1 MPTPDA
7 SGTPT
12 PAGHGSGRARRPR
25 RRAAKAHRMG
35 FVTILGRPNAGKS
48 TLLNAL
54 LKEKLAITSP
64 RPQTTRQQLL
74 GILTHDDY
82 QIVFW
87 DTPGYMRR
95 TRDALDRRMLGHVQE
110 AMLAADVALLVAE
123 PRPPGETE
131 RSLLKALAAEETPTV
146 IAVNKVD
153 KVSKPT
159 LLPVIQAYNELAPAA
174 EIVPIS
180 ALNADGTDLLVQLL
194 VERLPRRGPEY
205 AADELT
211 DRSERFLA
219 SEMVREQLFRR
230 FGQEV
235 PYDTAVEVEEFA
247 EADGVERTKDY
258 LRVIVY
264 VNRASQRRILIGKGG
279 SAMKEVATAARLQM
293 EDLFGRP
300 LFLEVWVQVWGEWR
314 DDPAFLEDVGY

>member
-1 MPTPDA
+1 MPTPEA
-7 SGTPT
+7 SGTPAQ
-12 PAGHGSGRARRPR
+12 P
-25 RRAAKAHRMG
+25 AAKAAARKGRGKKTAPHRMG

-48 TLLNAL
+48 TLLNTL
-54 LKEKLAITSP
+54 LQEKLAITSP

-123 PRPPGETE
+123 PKPPGETE
-131 RSLLKALAAEETPTV
+131 KSLLKTLAAEGTPIV
-146 IAVNKVD
+146 LALNKVD
-153 KVSKPT
+153 RVSKPL
-159 LLPVIQAYNELAPAA
+159 LLPVIKAYHEFAPSL

-180 ALNADGTDLLVQLL
+180 ALNADGTDLLLKLL
-194 VERLPRRGPEY
+194 VDRLPQRAAEY
-205 AADELT
+205 DADELT

-235 PYDTAVEVEEFA
+235 PYDTAVEVEEFL
-247 EADGVERTKDY
+247 EADGEERTKDY
-258 LRVIVY
+258 LRVVVY

-279 SAMKEVATAARLQM
+279 AAMKEVATAARLQM
-293 EDLFGRP
+293 EDLFSRP
-300 LFLEVWVQVWGEWR
+300 IYLDVWVQVWTEWR
-314 DDPAFLEDVGY
+314 DDPAFLEEVGY

>member
-1 MPTPDA
+1 
-7 SGTPT
+7 
-12 PAGHGSGRARRPR
+12 
-25 RRAAKAHRMG
+25 MG

-48 TLLNAL
+48 TLLNTL
-54 LKEKLAITSP
+54 LQEKLAITSP

-74 GILTHDDY
+74 GILTRDDY

-110 AMLAADVALLVAE
+110 AMLAADVALLVVE
-123 PRPPGETE
+123 PKPPGETE
-131 RSLLKALAAEETPTV
+131 KSLLKSLAAEGTPAL

-153 KVSKPT
+153 KVGKPL
-159 LLPVIQAYNELAPAA
+159 LLPVIQAYHELAPAA

-180 ALNADGTDLLVQLL
+180 ALNADGTDLLLTLL
-194 VERLPRRGPEY
+194 VERLPHRGPEY

-235 PYDTAVEVEEFA
+235 PYDTAVEVEEFL
-247 EADGVERTKDY
+247 EADGTERTKDY
-258 LRVIVY
+258 VQVVVY
-264 VNRASQRRILIGKGG
+264 VSRASQRRILIGKGG
-279 SAMKEVATAARLQM
+279 AAMKEVATAARLQM
-293 EDLFGRP
+293 EDLFRRP
-300 LFLEVWVQVWGEWR
+300 VYLDVWVRVWDEWR

>member
-1 MPTPDA
+1 MSTANPSGAA
-7 SGTPT
+7 SQP
-12 PAGHGSGRARRPR
+12 PAKPAARKGRGRAG
-25 RRAAKAHRMG
+25 KAHRMG

-48 TLLNAL
+48 TLLNTL
-54 LKEKLAITSP
+54 LREKLAITSP

-74 GILTHDDY
+74 GILTRDDY

-110 AMLAADVALLVAE
+110 AMLAADVALLVVE
-123 PRPPGETE
+123 PKPPGETE
-131 RSLLKALAAEETPTV
+131 KSLLKALAAEGTPV
-146 IAVNKVD
+146 VLAVNKVD
-153 KVSKPT
+153 KVGKPL
-159 LLPVIQAYNELAPAA
+159 LLPVIQAYHDLAPAA

-180 ALNADGTDLLVQLL
+180 ALHADGTDLLLTLL
-194 VERLPRRGPEY
+194 VERLPQRGPEY

-235 PYDTAVEVEEFA
+235 PYDTAVEVEEFL
-247 EADGVERTKDY
+247 EADGAGRAKDY
-258 LRVIVY
+258 VQVVVY
-264 VNRASQRRILIGKGG
+264 VSRSSQRRILIGKGG

-293 EDLFGRP
+293 EDLFRRP
-300 LFLEVWVQVWGEWR
+300 VYLDVWVRVWDEWR

>member
-1 MPTPDA
+1 
-7 SGTPT
+7 
-12 PAGHGSGRARRPR
+12 
-25 RRAAKAHRMG
+25 MG

-48 TLLNAL
+48 TLLNTL
-54 LKEKLAITSP
+54 LQEKLAITSP

-110 AMLAADVALLVAE
+110 AMIAADLALLVAE

-131 RSLLKALAAEETPTV
+131 KSLLKALAAEDTPV
-146 IAVNKVD
+146 VVAINKID
-153 KVSKPT
+153 KVSKPL
-159 LLPVIQAYNELAPAA
+159 LLPVMEAYHEIAPSL

-180 ALNADGTDLLVQLL
+180 ALHVDGTDLLLRLL
-194 VERLPRRGPEY
+194 VERLPQRGPEY

-219 SEMVREQLFRR
+219 SELVREQLFRR

-235 PYDTAVEVEEFA
+235 PYDTAVEVEEFL
-247 EADGVERTKDY
+247 EADGKERAKDY
-258 LRVIVY
+258 LRVVVY
-264 VNRASQRRILIGKGG
+264 VSRPTQRRILIGKGG
-279 SAMKEVATAARLQM
+279 AAMKEVATAARLQM

-300 LFLEVWVQVWGEWR
+300 IYLDVWVQVWGEWR
-314 DDPAFLEDVGY
+314 DDPSFLEDVGY

>member
-1 MPTPDA
+1 MSTAEP
-7 SGTPT
+7 SGTP
-12 PAGHGSGRARRPR
+12 PPFALGLSKGGRPGNGRAP
-25 RRAAKAHRMG
+25 HRMG

-48 TLLNAL
+48 TLLNTL
-54 LKEKLAITSP
+54 LREKLAITSP

-123 PRPPGETE
+123 PRPPGDTE
-131 RSLLKALAAEETPTV
+131 KSLLMSLAAEETPTV
-146 IAVNKVD
+146 LALNKVD
-153 KVSKPT
+153 RVTKPH
-159 LLPVIQAYNELAPAA
+159 LLPVIQAYHELAPAV

-180 ALNADGTDLLVQLL
+180 ALHADGTDLLLKLL
-194 VERLPRRGPEY
+194 VDRLPLRDPEY

-235 PYDTAVEVEEFA
+235 PYDTAVEVEEFL

-258 LRVIVY
+258 LRVVVY

-279 SAMKEVATAARLQM
+279 GAMKEVSTAARLQM
-293 EDLFGRP
+293 EHLFNRP
-300 LFLEVWVQVWGEWR
+300 IFLEVWVQVWDQWR

>member
-1 MPTPDA
+1 MSTSKA
-7 SGTPT
+7 SGN
-12 PAGHGSGRARRPR
+12 PAKPAANAAARKSRGVK
-25 RRAAKAHRMG
+25 AAPHRMG

-48 TLLNAL
+48 TLLNTL
-54 LKEKLAITSP
+54 LQEKLAITSP

-110 AMLAADVALLVAE
+110 AMLAADLALLVAE

-131 RSLLKALAAEETPTV
+131 KSLLKALAAEGTPTV
-146 IAVNKVD
+146 LALNKVD
-153 KVSKPT
+153 RVSKPH
-159 LLPVIQAYNELAPAA
+159 LLPVIQAYHELAPSM

-180 ALNADGTDLLVQLL
+180 ALNADGTDLLLKLL
-194 VERLPRRGPEY
+194 VDRLPQRAAEY
-205 AADELT
+205 DADELT

-235 PYDTAVEVEEFA
+235 PYDTAVEVEEFL
-247 EADGVERTKDY
+247 EADGEERTKDY
-258 LRVIVY
+258 IRVVVY

-279 SAMKEVATAARLQM
+279 AAMKEVSTAARLQM
-293 EDLFGRP
+293 EDLFNRP
-300 LFLEVWVQVWGEWR
+300 IYLDVWVQVWTEWR
-314 DDPAFLEDVGY
+314 DDPAFLEEVGY

>member
-1 MPTPDA
+1 
-7 SGTPT
+7 
-12 PAGHGSGRARRPR
+12 
-25 RRAAKAHRMG
+25 MG
-35 FVTILGRPNAGKS
+35 FVTILGRPNVGKS
-48 TLLNAL
+48 TLLNTL

-74 GILTHDDY
+74 GILTHEDY

-131 RSLLKALAAEETPTV
+131 KSLLKALAAEETPIV

-153 KVSKPT
+153 KVGKPL
-159 LLPVIQAYNELAPAA
+159 LLPVIRAYHELAPAA

-180 ALNADGTDLLVQLL
+180 ALNADGADLLVQLL
-194 VERLPRRGPEY
+194 VERLPHRGPEY
-205 AADELT
+205 GADELT

-258 LRVIVY
+258 LRVVVY
-264 VNRASQRRILIGKGG
+264 VNRPSQRRILIGAGG

-293 EDLFGRP
+293 EGLFGRP
-300 LFLEVWVQVWGEWR
+300 IYLEVWVQVWGAWR

>member
-1 MPTPDA
+1 
-7 SGTPT
+7 
-12 PAGHGSGRARRPR
+12 
-25 RRAAKAHRMG
+25 MG

-48 TLLNAL
+48 TLLNTL
-54 LKEKLAITSP
+54 LQEKLAITSP

-123 PRPPGETE
+123 PKPPGETE
-131 RSLLKALAAEETPTV
+131 KALLKSLLAEDTPTV
-146 IAVNKVD
+146 LAINKVD
-153 KVSKPT
+153 RVSKPY
-159 LLPVIQAYNELAPAA
+159 LLPIIQAYHEIAPNV

-180 ALNADGTDLLVQLL
+180 ALHVDGIDVLLRLL
-194 VERLPRRGPEY
+194 VERLPQRGPEY
-205 AADELT
+205 DADELT

-230 FGQEV
+230 FKEEV
-235 PYDTAVEVEEFA
+235 PYDTAVEVEEFI
-247 EADGVERTKDY
+247 EADGVEHTKDY
-258 LRVIVY
+258 LQVVVY

-293 EDLFGRP
+293 EDLFHRP
-300 LFLEVWVQVWGEWR
+300 IYLEVWVQVWGEWR
-314 DDPAFLEDVGY
+314 DDPSFLEDVGY

>member
-1 MPTPDA
+1 MSTAKPSGA
-7 SGTPT
+7 SSQPSAKPAERRSRGRKAGT
-12 PAGHGSGRARRPR
+12 
-25 RRAAKAHRMG
+25 HRMG

-48 TLLNAL
+48 TLLNTL
-54 LKEKLAITSP
+54 LQEKLAITSP

-74 GILTHDDY
+74 GILTRDDY

-110 AMLAADVALLVAE
+110 AMLAADVALLVVE
-123 PRPPGETE
+123 PKPPGETE
-131 RSLLKALAAEETPTV
+131 KSLLKSLATEETPAL

-153 KVSKPT
+153 KVGKPL
-159 LLPVIQAYNELAPAA
+159 LLPVIQAYHELAPAA

-180 ALNADGTDLLVQLL
+180 ALHADGTDLLLKLL
-194 VERLPRRGPEY
+194 VERLPQRAPEY

-235 PYDTAVEVEEFA
+235 PYDTAVEVEEFL
-247 EADGVERTKDY
+247 EADGSERTKDY
-258 LRVIVY
+258 VQVVVY
-264 VNRASQRRILIGKGG
+264 VSRASQRRILIGKGG
-279 SAMKEVATAARLQM
+279 AAMKEVATAARLQM
-293 EDLFGRP
+293 EDLFRRP
-300 LFLEVWVQVWGEWR
+300 VYLDVWVRVWDEWR